1 VWVGFAGFRVAGRF
15 QPPHGLSALPGF
27 GLGKPEYPT
36 KPFSGTDEVRLKQES
51 ALMSVDQTTGCD
63 HVGTHH
69 QLCLSRSVQ
78 AVFERHATAT
88 PLGVGSIG

>member
-1 VWVGFAGFRVAGRF
+1 VWVGFPGSDFAGRS
-15 QPPHGLSALPGF
+15 QPPHGSPALPGY
-27 GLGKPEYPT
+27 GLDKPEYPT

-63 HVGTHH
+63 HVGTRH
-69 QLCLSRSVQ
+69 QFNLSRSLQ

-88 PLGVGSIG
+88 ALGVGSIR